1 MYWLRRL
8 FRKAQTERQLDSEL
22 RFHLEQRTAEL
33 TASGLPPEEARRRAR
48 IEFGGVEGVKEEC
61 RESRRIHL
69 VETLLQDLRY
79 GLRVLRRSPGFTTV
93 ALLTLALGIGAN
105 TAIFSVV
112 NGVLLNR
119 LPFSD
124 PDRLVV
130 LHESKV
136 NFDEGSIS
144 YPNFLDWQKENTV
157 FSTIGAYRFNSMALS
172 GNGEAELLRGQMVS
186 ADFFSVLGVTPV
198 AGRNFT
204 ADDDRLGAAPVVLIS
219 ERLWKTRF
227 NASPSI
233 AGTQVTLDATGY
245 TIVGVIPDSFQ
256 LQLVNFHDGDI
267 YTPVGQW
274 NVPGF
279 RHRANAFG
287 MRAFA
292 RLKPGISLEQARAE
306 MDRISA
312 NLARAYPESNTGI
325 GAKVVPLKQQMIG
338 SIQPVLLILLAAVG
352 LVLLIACVNVANL
365 LLARST
371 VRTREF
377 TIRTALGAG
386 RGRVIRQLL
395 TESVLLSLG
404 GGLLGLSVAALVTR
418 LAVKVQNL
426 PRAQE
431 IRTDSHV
438 LLFSLAVSLLVGILF
453 GLAPALRLSRT
464 STHNQL
470 KEGGRGTIAARHRTQ
485 SVFVAVEMALALV
498 LLISAGLL
506 LRSLTRLWNV
516 DPGFDTRNIAGF
528 DLTPPPSLQSQP
540 PEAIRAALREM
551 EDRLARIPGVEAV
564 AMGWQSFPLS
574 GDSEQQFWLD
584 GQPKPASQ
592 NQMNWALW
600 YEVTPGYF
608 KTMGIRLKRG
618 RLLIAEDN
626 HQAQFVTVIDE
637 SFALRFFPNQDPLGR
652 RIHIEQTDRIAEIV
666 GVVGHVKQWG
676 LDADEKQSLQAQ
688 MYTSA
693 VQAPDRTFPRLAGG
707 MGVVLRS
714 QLQPSLLFSAARRSL
729 AEVNSQYVVSGEETI
744 EQLLAE
750 SLATRR
756 FSMLLFG
763 VFAALALVLAGIGIY
778 GVVSYVV
785 SRRTQEIGI
794 RMALGASRG
803 NVLGM
808 VLGQGARMALL
819 GVLGG
824 LVASLV
830 FTRVMSD
837 MLYGVTP
844 RDPVTFVAVPLL
856 LTGMALLACYLP
868 ARRAAR
874 LDPMHAL
881 RCE

>member
-8 FRKAQTERQLDSEL
+8 FRKAQTEHQLDSEL
-22 RFHLEQRTAEL
+22 RFHLEQRAAEFA
-33 TASGLPPEEARRRAR
+33 ASGLAPEEARRRAR

-69 VETLLQDLRY
+69 VETFLQDLHY

-119 LPFSD
+119 LPFRD
-124 PDRLVV
+124 PERLVI

-157 FSTIGAYRFNSMALS
+157 FSAIGAYRFNSMALS
-172 GNGEAELLRGQMVS
+172 GKGEAELLRGQMVS
-186 ADFFSVLGVTPV
+186 ADFFPVLGVTLV

-219 ERLWKTRF
+219 ERLWKNRF
-227 NASPSI
+227 NASPFI

-245 TIVGVIPDSFQ
+245 TIVGVIPDSFH
-256 LQLVNFHDGDI
+256 LAIVNFHDGDI
-267 YTPVGQW
+267 YTPIGQW

-279 RHRANAFG
+279 RERKNAFG
-287 MRAFA
+287 LRAFA
-292 RLKPGISLEQARAE
+292 RLKPGISLEQAHAE

-312 NLARAYPESNTGI
+312 NLARAYPESDTGI

-365 LLARST
+365 LLARSA
-371 VRTREF
+371 VRAREF

-404 GGLLGLSVAALVTR
+404 GGLLGLSVAGLVTR
-418 LAVKVQNL
+418 LAVRVQNL

-431 IRTDSHV
+431 IRTDAHV
-438 LLFSLAVSLLVGILF
+438 LLFSLAVSLLVGVLF

-464 STHNQL
+464 GAHNQL

-485 SVFVAVEMALALV
+485 SVFVAIEMTLALV

-516 DPGFDTRNIAGF
+516 DPGFDSRNVAGF
-528 DLTPPPSLQSQP
+528 DLTPPPSLQSQQ

-584 GQPKPASQ
+584 GQPRPANQ
-592 NQMNWALW
+592 NDMNWALW
-600 YEVTPGYF
+600 YEITPGYF
-608 KTMGIRLKRG
+608 KTMGIKLKRG
-618 RLLIAEDN
+618 RLLGPEDN
-626 HQAQFVTVIDE
+626 HQSQLVTVIDE
-637 SFALRFFPNQDPLGR
+637 SFALRFFPNQDPLGH
-652 RIHIEQTDRIAEIV
+652 RIHVENTERIAEIV

-676 LDADEKQSLQAQ
+676 LDSDEKQSLQAQ
-688 MYTSA
+688 MYTLA
-693 VQAPDRTFPRLAGG
+693 VQSADRTFPRLAGG

-714 QLQPSLLFSAARRSL
+714 QLPPSSLFNAARRSL
-729 AEVNSQYVVSGEETI
+729 AEINSQYVVSGEETI

-785 SRRTQEIGI
+785 SQRTQEIGI

-824 LVASLV
+824 LIASLAL
-830 FTRVMSD
+830 TRLLAGQ
-837 MLYGVTP
+837 LYGVTP
-844 RDPVTFVAVPLL
+844 RDPVTFVAVSLL
-856 LTGMALLACYLP
+856 LTGIALLACYLP

-874 LDPMHAL
+874 VDPMHAL